1 MSSLHA
7 LRRTPRQVPGAE
19 APSSPVN
26 AQPQADASARGTH
39 PFVRPASR
47 RARRLGLVGLLG
59 AALVGATASL
69 PATAQPAGPDEEF
82 RSQQASSLTA
92 DSGVVAPAAA
102 DPSRIML
109 DDVTRPVATGI
120 DLRSL
125 EWVDS
130 QGYLRGDVL
139 GVDLGS
145 GAVKPDLIMPGGKVA
160 AAAPLQEPAE
170 QQRAVAAVNGD
181 FFDINNSN
189 APLGAQKS
197 RDKGAIKGPNPDH
210 RNYVGFTEADLGR
223 ITSVLLEGTVTTPGG
238 QVPLKSLNQPTLP
251 AGGVGVFN
259 SMWGDY
265 SRASTTAGAARAQEV
280 IVADGVVKSKSDQP
294 GAGQLAEGEL
304 ALVGRDAGA
313 DSLAALNIGDKVGVD
328 YDLKNDGDE
337 LKAAIGANQVLLR
350 DGQVQTD
357 TDKALHPRTALG
369 LNADGS
375 KMWLVTVDGR
385 IAESRGMTLPE
396 MGAWMKELGA
406 VNAVNLDGGGSS
418 TMVAREAG
426 ESDLDVENEPS
437 DGYQRS
443 IPNGLQLQAKAGSGK
458 LTDMR
463 LTTETDEENP
473 ELWKTFP
480 GLTRELE
487 ALGFDE
493 SYAPVKADIRY
504 RMRGVDGNV
513 DRDGTVRPRH
523 SGEATVTAQVGRL
536 TTEKKLTVL
545 GKLQRLRADVDK
557 VSVPDPAEPAT
568 FSLIGRDGAGFEA
581 PIETADVKLEYN
593 ASKAEIV
600 PVEGGRFQVRAKG
613 DSGSLV
619 VKATVAGASTNI
631 PVAIGT
637 EESVLANFDDN
648 ASWKFTQA
656 RAAGSVAPTEGH
668 DGGNGLK
675 MDFDF
680 TLSTGTRVGYARPP
694 QPLVLSGG
702 QPVAIGAWIRGD
714 GQNEWTSFGIQDG
727 SGKSMS
733 LYGPYIDWTGWKYVE
748 VPIPQTLQGP
758 IQLNFLAAI
767 ETKAARQ
774 YKGTVSFDDVT
785 LKTAPEVQV
794 PETPKPQ
801 DPVIAQHTGLDPQGK
816 RWKFAVMSD
825 GQFTAKNQSLVP
837 AVRRTMA
844 EIVAAKPDFVV
855 INGDLVDEGAP
866 EDFALARKVIDEEL
880 TAKGLKWYYV
890 PGNHEIAGPGNTSN
904 FKAEFGDTHQSFD
917 HNGTRFVLLD
927 SSTSVV
933 RGGGFDQLQ
942 LLRSSLDDARTNP
955 AINGV
960 TVMWHHP
967 PRDPS
972 PLKNSQMGDRVEAQ
986 MVEDWMS
993 QFRQDT
999 GKGAAF
1005 IGSHVGSF
1013 SADTVNAVPY
1023 LINGNSG
1030 KTPSTLPA
1038 DGGFS
1043 GWSLLG
1049 IDPSVK
1055 EPAAPGLYA
1064 VDPAERA
1071 KNPWIRSQVNP
1082 HVDELKVEAPAV
1094 AVGKQADVK
1103 ASLVQWDNEMP
1114 VAYPMSA
1121 TWTGEGVHIG
1131 TAESAPADAV
1141 AAYDPATRKLTG
1153 LKAGAGKLTLAVNDK
1168 AQTVEVT
1175 VG

>member
-1 MSSLHA
+1 MTSLH
-7 LRRTPRQVPGAE
+7 
-19 APSSPVN
+19 PSAASPDT
-26 AQPQADASARGTH
+26 AQPEDGPAPASTGS
-39 PFVRPASR
+39 PFVRPAGR
-47 RARRLGLVGLLG
+47 RRRSLGLVGLLG
-59 AALVGATASL
+59 LALVGATASL
-69 PATAQPAGPDEEF
+69 PAVAQQPGPDEEF
-82 RSQQASSLTA
+82 RSQQASSSTT

-102 DPSRIML
+102 GGSKIML
-109 DDVTRPVATGI
+109 DDTTRPVASGI
-120 DLRSL
+120 DLRSV
-125 EWVDS
+125 EWVDP

-139 GVDLGS
+139 GIDLGA

-160 AAAPLQEPAE
+160 SAAPLKDPAE
-170 QQRAVAAVNGD
+170 ADRAVAAVNGD

-197 RDKGAIKGPNPDH
+197 REQGAVKGPNPDH
-210 RNYVGFTEADLGR
+210 RNYVGFTERDLGR
-223 ITSVLLEGTVTTPGG
+223 ITSVLLDGTVSTPGG
-238 QVPLKSLNQPTLP
+238 TLPLKSLNQPTLE
-251 AGGVGVFN
+251 ANGVGVFN
-259 SMWGDY
+259 SLWGDY
-265 SRASTTAGAARAQEV
+265 SRAQTTAGAARAQEV

-294 GAGQLAEGEL
+294 GAGQLAEGEV
-304 ALVGRDAGA
+304 ALVGRDGGA

-328 YDLKNDGDE
+328 YDLKTDGEE
-337 LKAAIGANQVLLR
+337 LKTAIGANQVLVR
-350 DGQVQTD
+350 DGKVQTD

-369 LNADGS
+369 FNADGS
-375 KMWLVTVDGR
+375 KMWLVVMDGR
-385 IAESRGMTLPE
+385 IAESRGMSLPE
-396 MGAWMKELGA
+396 MGAWLKDLGA

-418 TMVAREAG
+418 TMLAREAG
-426 ESDLDVENEPS
+426 ESDLDIENQPS
-437 DGYQRS
+437 DGNLRPV
-443 IPNGLQLQAKAGSGK
+443 PNGLALHAKAGSGK

-463 LTTETDEENP
+463 LTTESDEEDP

-493 SYAPVKADIRY
+493 SYAPVKAEARY

-513 DRDGTVRPRH
+513 GRDGTVRPRH

-536 TTEKKLTVL
+536 TVDKKLTVL
-545 GKLQRLRADVDK
+545 GELQRLRADVDK
-557 VSVPDPAEPAT
+557 VSIPDPAQPAT
-568 FSLIGRDGAGFEA
+568 FSLVGRDGAGFEA
-581 PIETADVKLEYN
+581 PIETADVKLDYDT
-593 ASKAEIV
+593 SKAEIT
-600 PVEGGRFQVRAKG
+600 PTEDGRFSVNAKA
-613 DSGSLV
+613 DSGSVV
-619 VKATVAGASTNI
+619 VKATVGKVTTNV

-637 EESVLANFDDN
+637 EESTLANFDDN

-656 RAAGSVAPTEGH
+656 RAAGSVAPAEGH

-680 TLSTGTRVGYARPP
+680 TQSTGTRVGYARPP
-694 QPLVLSGG
+694 QPLVLEGG
-702 QPVAIGAWIRGD
+702 QPVAIGAWVKGD

-767 ETKAARQ
+767 ETKAARS
-774 YKGTVSFDDVT
+774 YKGTVSFDDVM

-794 PETPKPQ
+794 PESPKPQ

-816 RWKFAVMSD
+816 RWKFAVLSD

-844 EIVAAKPDFVV
+844 EIVAAEPEFVV

-866 EDFALARKVIDEEL
+866 EDFALARKVIDSEL
-880 TAKGLKWYYV
+880 TAKGIPWYYV

-904 FKAEFGDTHQSFD
+904 FKAEFGDTHRTFD

-942 LLRSSLDDARTNP
+942 MLRSALDGAKADP
-955 AINGV
+955 KINGV

-967 PRDPS
+967 PRDPG

-986 MVEDWMS
+986 MVEDWLG
-993 QFRQDT
+993 QFRLDS

-1030 KTPSTLPA
+1030 KTPSAIPA
-1038 DGGFS
+1038 EGGFS

-1055 EPAAPGLYA
+1055 EPAAPGLYG

-1071 KNPWIRSQVNP
+1071 KTPWLRSQVNP
-1082 HVDELKVEAPAV
+1082 HVDELKVEAPAL
-1094 AVGKQADVK
+1094 AVGKQAEVK
-1103 ASLVQWDNEMP
+1103 ASLVQWENEM
-1114 VAYPMSA
+1114 ALTYPMSA
-1121 TWTGEGVHIG
+1121 IWTGEGVFVG
-1131 TAESAPADAV
+1131 AADAAPADAV
-1141 AAYDPATRKLTG
+1141 AAYDPATRQLTG
-1153 LKAGAGKLTLAVNDK
+1153 LKGGTGKLTLKVNDK
-1168 AQTVEVT
+1168 VKTVDVT